1 MSVCVRVC
9 WVSEWVWVCMVY
21 ARASFSYL
29 GWEGA
34 PVIISAKVGVRG
46 TLFYSLCKYLHLF
59 VCRRD
64 RAAGWKSE
72 QATLRFLVRLAGKVG
87 TGGLRSNLGRNAAE
101 GRVARHSIVARR
113 ARRAGRG
120 VSLGVR
126 QVHLGSCWR
135 YQVVV
140 WDIRERDLKG
150 NSESASTRALPVW
163 GFDPNAKYWEASRT
177 SWLLCSRQK
186 SQVGEKGEGSMRY
199 CENAL
204 QTNI

>member
-59 VCRRD
+59 VCKVTEQLGESLSRPHC
-64 RAAGWKSE
+64 AFWWGKSG
-72 QATLRFLVRLAGKVG
+72 TVG

-101 GRVARHSIVARR
+101 GRVARHGIVARR

-186 SQVGEKGEGSMRY
+186 SQAGERGEGSIR
-199 CENAL
+199 
-204 QTNI
+204 